1 MDRILVA
8 GVGNVFLGDDA
19 FGVEVAQRL
28 SQRMLPQGVQVVDF
42 GIRALDLGYAL
53 QDGYATAILV
63 DTVQRNGPPGS
74 LYVIEPDSEPARND
88 ADMQQLS
95 PHDMSPDSVLRLT
108 RMMEGA
114 GQIVL
119 LGCEPESFGD
129 ELEGEGRMGLSEP
142 VAAAV
147 DKAVE
152 LIQSWVTQMAEQD
165 RGLREILGG
174 GYAPPRVTS
183 DAIGDIGHAGFTPIL
198 SPQGKGV

>member
-1 MDRILVA
+1 MNRVLVA

-28 SQRMLPQGVQVVDF
+28 SQRALPQGVQVVDF

-53 QDGYATAILV
+53 QDGYGAAILV
-63 DTVQRNGPPGS
+63 DTVQRGGPPGS
-74 LYVIEPDSEPARND
+74 LYVIEPEAEPAEND

-95 PHDMSPDSVLRLT
+95 PHDMSPDSVLRFA
-108 RMMEGA
+108 REMGGEGK
-114 GQIVL
+114 IVL
-119 LGCEPESFGD
+119 VGCEPESFGN

-152 LIQSWVTQMAEQD
+152 LVESLLIQMADSVDVISEE
-165 RGLREILGG
+165 G
-174 GYAPPRVTS
+174 
-183 DAIGDIGHAGFTPIL
+183 
-198 SPQGKGV
+198 